1 MLAYAYAFR
10 WEDFVAQP
18 GEPQAGTHADQS
30 YDVISCLSVTK
41 WVHLNRGDEGL
52 KRLFREVYR
61 LLRPGG
67 CFLLEPQP
75 WKSYKKRKNV
85 SETTARNFAAITLR
99 PDRFSEYLL
108 EEVGFVS
115 MEQLGVPE
123 GGREGYRRPLYRLV
137 KGGGNGADKNGV
149 DKRKA
154 SGESAQA
161 QRRES
166 GCGEGDGS
174 KEELQVDNTKV
185 RKKKRSQQQVVET
198 SQSKQDVDNET
209 EGGKKKEEQPD
220 KHEKGDRKKEKRSK
234 RQVEAGSTEEAKE
247 DRVQSKKKRK

>member
-1 MLAYAYAFR
+1 M
-10 WEDFVAQP
+10 
-18 GEPQAGTHADQS
+18 
-30 YDVISCLSVTK
+30 
-41 WVHLNRGDEGL
+41 
-52 KRLFREVYR
+52 
-61 LLRPGG
+61 
-67 CFLLEPQP
+67 LEPQP

-85 SETTARNFAAITLR
+85 SETTARNFSAITLR

-137 KGGGNGADKNGV
+137 KGGGNAADKNGV
-149 DKRKA
+149 DKLKP
-154 SGESAQA
+154 SGESGQA

-166 GCGEGDGS
+166 GRGEGDGS

-198 SQSKQDVDNET
+198 SQSKQEVDNEA
-209 EGGKKKEEQPD
+209 EGGKRKEQPD
-220 KHEKGDRKKEKRSK
+220 KHEKVDRKKEKRPK
-234 RQVEAGSTEEAKE
+234 RQLEAGSTEEAKE
-247 DRVQSKKKRK
+247 DRVPSKKKRK